1 MDEGYTQALV
11 YTSGSGSTT
20 LRRLPRGTTRVA
32 VVPSADIRADA
43 EAMTAHQEA
52 ADRMTAATGGQVVY
66 ALAAQAP
73 ASGVWVDVHLGA
85 GDSFC
90 DDEED
95 LLGYEQSYTRKGA

>member
-1 MDEGYTQALV
+1 
-11 YTSGSGSTT
+11 
-20 LRRLPRGTTRVA
+20 
-32 VVPSADIRADA
+32 
-43 EAMTAHQEA
+43 
-52 ADRMTAATGGQVVY
+52 MTAATGGQVVY